1 MMGQGY
7 QQFNPPRTF
16 GGIQGAMSDQDPMY
30 MFSPPEITDN
40 N

>member
-7 QQFNPPRTF
+7 QLQPQFNPPRPF

-30 MFSPPEITDN
+30 NFQVHH
-40 N
+40 